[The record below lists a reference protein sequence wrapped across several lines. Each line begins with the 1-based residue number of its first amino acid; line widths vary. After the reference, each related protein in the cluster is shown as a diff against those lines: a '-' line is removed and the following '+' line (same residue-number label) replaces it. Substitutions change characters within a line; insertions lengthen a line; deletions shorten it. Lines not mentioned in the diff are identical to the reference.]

1 MKEKTEFSKKVI
13 SLIKKIPKGKVAT
26 YSQIAKL
33 AGNPNGT
40 RGVVWILHSSS
51 ANEDLPWFRVIN
63 AKGKISFPSMSP
75 HERRQRAILE
85 REGIEFDEFDVIDL
99 ETYQWKKVIK

>member
-1 MKEKTEFSKKVI
+1 MSTEFSKKVV

-51 ANEDLPWFRVIN
+51 ALLDLPWHRVIN
-63 AKGKISFPSMSP
+63 AKGKISFPEMSE
-75 HERRQRAILE
+75 HWIRQKAILSK
-85 REGIEFDEFDVIDL
+85 EGIEFGAGEVIDL
-99 ETYQWKKVIK
+99 KIYQWKKVVK